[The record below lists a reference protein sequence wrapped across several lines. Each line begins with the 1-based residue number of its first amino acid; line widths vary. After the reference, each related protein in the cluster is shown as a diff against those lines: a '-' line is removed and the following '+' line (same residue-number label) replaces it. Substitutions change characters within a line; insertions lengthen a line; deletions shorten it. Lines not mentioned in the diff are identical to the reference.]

1 MTEVFL
7 DSSYAIALSSAKD
20 THHLKALDFAQKFQS
35 APARIV
41 TTEPILFEIGNALS
55 QMRHRQAAVNLI
67 ESIEQDTHIE
77 VVVCSQDLFRRAVD
91 LFQSRYDKDWG
102 LTDCFSFVVMED
114 RGITDALTA
123 DHHFQQA
130 GYRALLLE
138 HD

>member
-77 VVVCSQDLFRRAVD
+77 VVVCSQGSLPT
-91 LFQSRYDKDWG
+91 SR
-102 LTDCFSFVVMED
+102 
-114 RGITDALTA
+114 
-123 DHHFQQA
+123 
-130 GYRALLLE
+130 
-138 HD
+138 